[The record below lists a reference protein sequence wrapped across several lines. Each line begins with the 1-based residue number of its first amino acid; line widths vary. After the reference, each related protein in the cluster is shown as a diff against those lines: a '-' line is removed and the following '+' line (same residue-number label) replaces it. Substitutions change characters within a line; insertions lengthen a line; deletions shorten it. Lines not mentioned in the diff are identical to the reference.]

1 MLVACKLLVLLA
13 TSLAHGNSGRVGWG
27 EGGNHT
33 SLLLFLPEIDPAG
46 CTFPCV
52 ALNGAIQSELLALIP
67 IGIAVAYS
75 LPAPL
80 QWGLQSS
87 KLYVQCY
94 IARVLL
100 PLWTHLL
107 ITHALF
113 TSVSKAY
120 AYAYALHA
128 SSQVLF
134 FHHPVRFSRH
144 HSRADWPHPSTDWL
158 CRSTAW
164 LHTSMAGLWHTTTAT
179 LCAVTIAYYAWR
191 VGPGMGVAA
200 WHHADVCGWS
210 AHLVAVLAVELAQS
224 LLAGV
229 GVVVLM
235 EWS

>member
-1 MLVACKLLVLLA
+1 V
-13 TSLAHGNSGRVGWG
+13 W

-52 ALNGAIQSELLALIP
+52 ALNGAIQNELLALIP

-75 LPAPL
+75 LPAL
-80 QWGLQSS
+80 LERGLKSG
-87 KLYVQCY
+87 KLYIQCY

-100 PLWTHLL
+100 PLWAHLL

-113 TSVSKAY
+113 TSMSKAY

-134 FHHPVRFSRH
+134 CHHRHTVRFSRH
-144 HSRADWPHPSTDWL
+144 HHKADWPHPSTDWL

-164 LHTSMAGLWHTTTAT
+164 LHTSVEGLWHTTTAT
-179 LCAVTIAYYAWR
+179 LCAVTVAYYAWR
-191 VGPGMGVAA
+191 VGPPMGVAA
-200 WHHADVCGWS
+200 WHHTDVCGWS
-210 AHLVAVLAVELAQS
+210 AHLVAVLAVELARC

-229 GVVVLM
+229 GAVVLM
-235 EWS
+235 GWS